1 MVPNCRLPCPT
12 VVRSIAETA
21 ALRRYMSLATRTNAV
36 AARGSSHPNDT
47 TLSLSLSLP
56 LTISLCVGSLSRS
69 SCSLVVP
76 FWTTSK
82 EMNRQLLARA
92 TEGTAAP
99 TPGYLYKDLAQ
110 AASSNPSAS
119 HDMAM
124 YLTQRL
130 QSKSNP
136 NIKYKC
142 LKVMTKL
149 CEEVPRN
156 QFRRAISQHPASVSA
171 IKECLQFR
179 GPIDPVMGDEPNLK
193 VRNAAQEALDAVYRE
208 ATTSEMVMTANYGAS
223 PYGGQPAAG
232 GAYSG
237 GGGGH
242 GGGRMEGIGNPRY
255 SDPRLD
261 PRYNPNNPPVTVQE
275 AVREA
280 GEIVLGM
287 IKDPLARN
295 AEVVP
300 PVVRQGHSGNLPG
313 YGNNYNNNRSSQQVR
328 SNFVCVCV
336 IGECIFC
343 NGYVPREP
351 LYTVL
356 SLHLLVYHPHPHNST
371 VVPLRDRLN

>member
-237 GGGGH
+237 GGG
-242 GGGRMEGIGNPRY
+242 RMEGIGNPRY